1 VAIVKRLTG
10 EAPHFPDRAPPAS
23 CVATSVPAAVATSE
37 SAPADADCP
46 PGLAGCHTGERAACA
61 SSDDC
66 VSGQSCVGGVCRSP
80 NEEEERP
87 VVPAKK
93 NWLTLAFEQD
103 VMLLPSVTN
112 TCRGGSHYTCFSESG
127 TYYANTPLPD
137 ADDAVNGGLA
147 LSTSRILAGYDRVIG
162 KQVTIGGRLG
172 VAFGGGPQ
180 RPTGAAFF
188 PLHIE
193 GRVAY
198 WFGKNVLSRKGFR
211 FFALAA
217 GGAAQLDA
225 SAPVDVFEV
234 SPTNPTQARNVN
246 VRAWRKSG
254 LGFGA
259 LGLGTMFA
267 FAPNSGVV
275 VELKAVETFPTTAT
289 AFSIQLGYSYG
300 L

>member
-1 VAIVKRLTG
+1 
-10 EAPHFPDRAPPAS
+10 AS
-23 CVATSVPAAVATSE
+23 CVAAASAAPAATSE
-37 SAPADADCP
+37 SAPSEADCP
-46 PGLAGCHTGERAACA
+46 PGLAGCHSGERAVCA

-66 VSGQSCVGGVCRSP
+66 LSGQSCVGGTCRNP
-80 NEEEERP
+80 NEGEEGP

-112 TCRGGSHYTCFSESG
+112 TCRGGSHYTCFSDSG
-127 TYYANTPLPD
+127 EYYANTPLPD
-137 ADDAVNGGLA
+137 ADDAVNGGFA

-162 KQVTIGGRLG
+162 KQVTLGGRLG

-188 PLHIE
+188 PVHIE

-198 WFGKNVLSRKGFR
+198 WLGKNVFSRKSFR

-217 GGAAQLDA
+217 GGVAEINA

-234 SPTNPTQARNVN
+234 NPANPTQAKNVN
-246 VRAWRKSG
+246 LRAWRKSG

-259 LGLGTMFA
+259 LGLGSMFA
-267 FAPNSGVV
+267 LSPNSGILL
-275 VELKAVETFPTTAT
+275 ELKAIETFPTTAT
-289 AFSIQLGYSYG
+289 ALSIQLGYSYG